1 MSLLIIAFY
10 VLVFA
15 LAGLLS
21 YWAMSRVMPHAMGQR
36 MASLKAPGDL
46 PAPSSEP
53 SGQPSRLLAAWQL
66 RIQKLLDWLS
76 PLSASTEVQDPTQPS
91 KLRLRFFNAGVH
103 SRAALALYLASKTVL
118 TFFLPAVAAL
128 LFWQSHS
135 VTAPM
140 VQMSV
145 LMLSAALG
153 YYLPNAVLAHAVKR
167 YQLALFNSF
176 PDALDLMRV
185 CVQAGLGLDA
195 AIDRVGR
202 EMRLSCPQLSNE
214 FALTGLELR
223 AGASRTDALR
233 HLSLR
238 MGLDDLDALVVMLI
252 QADRLGTSVTES
264 LQIHSDA
271 LRTKRRLLAEETAAK
286 LPVKLLI
293 PLVFCV
299 FPALLTVLL
308 GPAVISVHDILRPT
322 AQSSGG

>member
-1 MSLLIIAFY
+1 MSLFVLFFY

-15 LAGLLS
+15 LVGLLS
-21 YWAMSRVMPHAMGQR
+21 YWALSRLMPNAMTQR
-36 MASLKAPGDL
+36 MASLKAPVGRSQGG
-46 PAPSSEP
+46 AGQRSSP
-53 SGQPSRLLAAWQL
+53 LWQAWQ
-66 RIQKLLDWLS
+66 QKVQRLLDWLS
-76 PLSASTEVQDPTQPS
+76 TWSMGGEAEDPNAPS
-91 KLRLRFFNAGVH
+91 QLRLRFFNAGVH
-103 SRAALALYLASKTVL
+103 ARSAPAVYLAGKTVL
-118 TFFLPAVAAL
+118 TFVLPGLAAL
-128 LFWQSHS
+128 FFWQSHS
-135 VTAPM
+135 SPPPM
-140 VQMSV
+140 LQMAV
-145 LMLSAALG
+145 LMLCAALG
-153 YYLPNAVLAHAVKR
+153 YYLPNALLAHAVRR
-167 YQLALFNSF
+167 YQRALFNSF

-202 EMRLSCPQLSNE
+202 EMRLSCPELSNE

-223 AGASRTDALR
+223 AGASRTEALR

-238 MGLDDLDALVVMLI
+238 MGLEDLDALVVMLV

-308 GPAVISVHDILRPT
+308 GPAVLSVHEILRPT
-322 AQSSGG
+322 AQSS

>member
-1 MSLLIIAFY
+1 MSLFVLFFY
-10 VLVFA
+10 ALVFA
-15 LAGLLS
+15 LVGLLS
-21 YWAMSRVMPHAMGQR
+21 YWALSRLMPNAMTQR
-36 MASLKAPGDL
+36 MASLKAPVGGDVGG
-46 PAPSSEP
+46 AGQRSSP
-53 SGQPSRLLAAWQL
+53 LWLAWQQKT
-66 RIQKLLDWLS
+66 QKLLDWLS
-76 PLSASTEVQDPTQPS
+76 PWSMGAEAEDPNAPS
-91 KLRLRFFNAGVH
+91 RLRLRFFNAGVH
-103 SRAALALYLASKTVL
+103 ARSAPAAYLAGKTALTFVLPGLAAL
-118 TFFLPAVAAL
+118 F
-128 LFWQSHS
+128 FWQSHS
-135 VTAPM
+135 SPSPM
-140 VQMSV
+140 LQMAV
-145 LMLSAALG
+145 LMLCAALG
-153 YYLPNAVLAHAVKR
+153 YYLPNALLTHAVRR
-167 YQLALFNSF
+167 YQRALFNSF

-202 EMRLSCPQLSNE
+202 EMRLSCPELSNE

-238 MGLDDLDALVVMLI
+238 MGLEDLDALVVMLI

-308 GPAVISVHDILRPT
+308 GPAVLSVHEILRPT
-322 AQSSGG
+322 AQSS

>member
-1 MSLLIIAFY
+1 MSLWIIALY
-10 VLVFA
+10 ALVFA
-15 LAGLLS
+15 LAVLLS
-21 YWAMSRVMPHAMGQR
+21 YWAMSRVLPHAAGQR
-36 MASLKAPGDL
+36 MASLKAPGEW
-46 PAPSSEP
+46 PARVSAP
-53 SGQPSRLLAAWQL
+53 GTRAWLARW
-66 RIQKLLDWLS
+66 QKLLDWLS
-76 PLSASTEVQDPTQPS
+76 PLSASTQAQDPTQPTR
-91 KLRLRFFNAGVH
+91 LRLRFFNAGVH
-103 SRAALALYLASKTVL
+103 SRAAPALYLASKTVL
-118 TFFLPAVAAL
+118 TFFLPTLAAL

-135 VTAPM
+135 ALAPAL
-140 VQMSV
+140 QMAV
-145 LMLSAALG
+145 LVVCAALG
-153 YYLPNAVLAHAVKR
+153 YYLPNAVLAHVVKR
-167 YQLALFNSF
+167 YQQALFNSF

-271 LRTKRRLLAEETAAK
+271 LRTKRRLLAEETAAR

-308 GPAVISVHDILRPT
+308 GPAVISVHEILSPT
-322 AQSSGG
+322 AQSS

>member
-1 MSLLIIAFY
+1 MSRPDLTIAREFEA
-10 VLVFA
+10 A
-15 LAGLLS
+15 LA
-21 YWAMSRVMPHAMGQR
+21 WWHAAGVDCDYVDD
-36 MASLKAPGDL
+36 ATAWLAEAPL
-46 PAPSSEP
+46 APSSGTGAKP
-53 SGQPSRLLAAWQL
+53 SGIARKSAGPASPQPGIVRDARSAPAAYLAGKTALTFVLPGLAAL
-66 RIQKLLDWLS
+66 
-76 PLSASTEVQDPTQPS
+76 
-91 KLRLRFFNAGVH
+91 F
-103 SRAALALYLASKTVL
+103 
-118 TFFLPAVAAL
+118 
-128 LFWQSHS
+128 FWQSHS
-135 VTAPM
+135 SPPPM
-140 VQMSV
+140 LQMAV
-145 LMLSAALG
+145 LMLCAALG
-153 YYLPNAVLAHAVKR
+153 YYLPNALLAHAVRR
-167 YQLALFNSF
+167 YQRALFNSF

-202 EMRLSCPQLSNE
+202 EMRLSCPELSSE

-238 MGLDDLDALVVMLI
+238 MGLEDLDALVVMLI

-308 GPAVISVHDILRPT
+308 GPAVLSVLEILRPT
-322 AQSSGG
+322 AQSS

>member
-1 MSLLIIAFY
+1 MSLVILFFY
-10 VLVFA
+10 ALVFG
-15 LAGLLS
+15 LVVLLS
-21 YWAMSRVMPHAMGQR
+21 YWALATWLPNAMTQR
-36 MASLKAPGDL
+36 MASLKAPVGTS
-46 PAPSSEP
+46 AQ
-53 SGQPSRLLAAWQL
+53 QPSPLWLAWQQK
-66 RIQKLLDWLS
+66 IQKALDWLS
-76 PLSASTEVQDPTQPS
+76 PWSMGSESQDPTEPS
-91 KLRLRFFNAGVH
+91 RLRLRFLNAGMQ
-103 SRAALALYLASKTVL
+103 SRAAPAVYLAGKTVL
-118 TFFLPAVAAL
+118 TFLLPTLAAL
-128 LFWQSHS
+128 FFWQSHS
-135 VTAPM
+135 APT
-140 VQMSV
+140 QMLQMAI
-145 LMLSAALG
+145 LMGCAALG
-153 YYLPNAVLAHAVKR
+153 YYLPDALLAHAIKR
-167 YQLALFNSF
+167 HQRALFNSF

-214 FALTGLELR
+214 FALTSLELR

-264 LQIHSDA
+264 LQVHSDA
-271 LRTKRRLLAEETAAK
+271 LRTKRRLLAEEAAAK

-308 GPAVISVHDILRPT
+308 GPAVISVHEILSPT
-322 AQSSGG
+322 AQAS

>member
-1 MSLLIIAFY
+1 MSLFILFFY
-10 VLVFA
+10 AWVFA

-21 YWAMSRVMPHAMGQR
+21 YWTLGKVMPNAMTQR
-36 MASLKAPGDL
+36 MASLKEPTSAPGHKRSPL
-46 PAPSSEP
+46 W
-53 SGQPSRLLAAWQL
+53 GRWQQK
-66 RIQKLLDWLS
+66 IQSALDWLGPWS
-76 PLSASTEVQDPTQPS
+76 MAGEPHDPTQPS
-91 KLRLRFFNAGVH
+91 NLRLRFFNAGVH
-103 SRAALALYLASKTVL
+103 VRSAPTAYLASKTLL
-118 TFFLPAVAAL
+118 TFLLPGLAAL

-135 VTAPM
+135 GAPPM
-140 VQMSV
+140 LQMAV
-145 LMLSAALG
+145 LMLCAALG
-153 YYLPNAVLAHAVKR
+153 YYGPNAWLGHAVQR
-167 YQLALFNSF
+167 YQRAVFNSF

-202 EMRLSCPQLSNE
+202 EMRLSSPELSNE

-233 HLSLR
+233 HLSMR
-238 MGLDDLDALVVMLI
+238 MGLEDLDALVVMLV

-308 GPAVISVHDILRPT
+308 GPAVISVHEILQPM
-322 AQSSGG
+322 AQAR

>member
-1 MSLLIIAFY
+1 MSFLILFFY
-10 VLVFA
+10 ALVFA
-15 LAGLLS
+15 LVGMLS
-21 YWAMSRVMPHAMGQR
+21 YWALSVLMPNAMTQR
-36 MASLKAPGDL
+36 MASLKEPMNTSAL
-46 PAPSSEP
+46 RPSP
-53 SGQPSRLLAAWQL
+53 FWAAG
-66 RIQKLLDWLS
+66 RKKVQKVLDWLS
-76 PLSASTEVQDPTQPS
+76 PWSMAGASEDPTQPS
-91 KLRLRFFNAGVH
+91 ALRLRFFNAGVH
-103 SRAALALYLASKTVL
+103 SRSAPTIYLACKTVL
-118 TFFLPAVAAL
+118 TFLLPSLAAL
-128 LFWQSHS
+128 LLWQSH
-135 VTAPM
+135 TPTPPM
-140 VQMSV
+140 VHMAV

-153 YYLPNAVLAHAVKR
+153 YYLPNVLLAQAIKR
-167 YQLALFNSF
+167 YQRALFNSF

-202 EMRLSCPQLSNE
+202 EMRLSCPELSNE

-223 AGASRTDALR
+223 AGASRSDALR
-233 HLSLR
+233 HLSMR
-238 MGLDDLDALVVMLI
+238 MGLEDLDALVVMLV

-308 GPAVISVHDILRPT
+308 GPAVISVHDILKPT
-322 AQSSGG
+322 AQAS